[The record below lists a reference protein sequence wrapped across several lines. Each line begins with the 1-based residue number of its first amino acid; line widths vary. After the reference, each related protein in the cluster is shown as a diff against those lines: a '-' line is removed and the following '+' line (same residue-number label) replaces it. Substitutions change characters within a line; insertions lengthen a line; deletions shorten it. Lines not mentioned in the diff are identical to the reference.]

1 MLAPPHEIQGNY
13 GMIVMILRQSWHLR
27 NCANQRE
34 RDWHRSDIRACV
46 TGLRHNRALETA
58 ALTKGPNQ

>member
-1 MLAPPHEIQGNY
+1 
-13 GMIVMILRQSWHLR
+13 MIVMILRQSWHLR